1 MTMAIREI
9 LLPLISYPVAVEE
22 AAIKQSVWVAAHL
35 NARIT
40 AVSFEVDARP
50 LDGNFTRPFSA
61 GGLIIEPPEH
71 KKSLE
76 NAEQMMA
83 VLDAAARASGIAYHK
98 ITKRCVPEDFS
109 SYLAYCARTIDLS
122 LVPIRPFD
130 DMHEK
135 VVEGLIFQSG
145 RPLLIFSGGRA
156 DRLPNSFDHAAI
168 AWDHSQQATRAVADA
183 MPFLQGAKTVQVFTV
198 TDKETPAERE
208 SGEALVKHLAAHGI
222 KARFETIPKG
232 GASIGKIFEAH
243 VKNNAID
250 LLVMGAYRHSR
261 LREFFMPGATYTVV
275 GDPPCWVLM
284 SH

>member
-1 MTMAIREI
+1 MAIREI
-9 LLPLISYPVAVEE
+9 LLPLVSYPVAVGE
-22 AAIKQSVWVAAHL
+22 AAIKKSVWVAAHL

-40 AVSFEVDARP
+40 AVSFVADARP
-50 LDGNFTRPFSA
+50 LGGNYTRPFPT
-61 GGLIIEPPEH
+61 GGLTVETPEQ

-76 NAEQMMA
+76 NAEQMMLI
-83 VLDAAARASGIAYHK
+83 LDDAARASGIGYHK
-98 ITKRCVPEDFS
+98 MTKRCVPEDFS

-130 DMHEK
+130 EMHEK

-145 RPLLIFSGGRA
+145 RPLLIFSGART
-156 DRLPNSFDHAAI
+156 DRLSNSFDHAAI

-183 MPFLQGAKTVQVFTV
+183 MPFLQSAKTVRVFTA
-198 TDKETPAERE
+198 TDNETPTERE
-208 SGEALVKHLAAHGI
+208 SGEALVKYLAAQGI
-222 KARFETIPKG
+222 KAGFEAIPKG
-232 GASIGKIFEAH
+232 AASIGKVFEAY

>member
-1 MTMAIREI
+1 MAIREI

-35 NARIT
+35 NARVT
-40 AVSFEVDARP
+40 AVSLEVDARP
-50 LDGNFTRPFSA
+50 LDGNFTRSFST
-61 GGLIIEPPEH
+61 GGLTIEPPEH

-76 NAEQMMA
+76 NAERMMA
-83 VLDAAARASGIAYHK
+83 VLDAAARESGIAYDK
-98 ITKRCVPEDFS
+98 IIKRCVPEDFS

-156 DRLPNSFDHAAI
+156 DRLSNSFDHAAI

-198 TDKETPAERE
+198 SDKETPAERE

-222 KARFETIPKG
+222 KARFEAIPQG
-232 GASIGKIFEAH
+232 GASIGKVFEAH
-243 VKNNAID
+243 VKSNAID

-261 LREFFMPGATYTVV
+261 LREFFMPGATYTIV